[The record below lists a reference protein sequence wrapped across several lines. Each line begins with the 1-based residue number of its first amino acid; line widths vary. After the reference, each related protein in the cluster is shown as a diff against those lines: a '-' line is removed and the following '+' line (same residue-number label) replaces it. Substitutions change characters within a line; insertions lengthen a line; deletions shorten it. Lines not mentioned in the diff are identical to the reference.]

1 MQHPEKPPTR
11 LLNRNFFL
19 LWQGQFVSRI
29 GTQVVIIARV
39 FWIKHAT
46 GSAAIIGL
54 IQMLANL
61 PAVFLG
67 PIAGTFADRY
77 PRRTIIILS
86 DVLRGLAVLSLAALM
101 FLAPDATNLILL
113 WLLVTAIIIATVS
126 AFFAPAISAAI
137 PDLVPRKRI
146 AGANSL
152 GQMSVQLSVFIG
164 QGLGGTLFRLLGAP
178 LLFAIDGLTYLFSA
192 VSESF
197 ITIPQPLPE
206 KSGRWQD
213 QFRAFRRDTVEG
225 FRYIWQRNGLRELLL
240 ISALLTFFT
249 VPIIVL
255 LPFYVEDFLGAQ
267 ADWYGF
273 LLAGYSVGSLVG
285 YLLAGSL
292 RLSGRARSRW
302 MVTFIVL
309 ESAGYG
315 LLGLVR
321 DPKVA
326 LTLAFLGGATGGF
339 ISVNIMTILQL
350 STPGEIRGRVFGL
363 LGTIS
368 SSLSPLAMGLAGVV
382 ADLLGQNIP
391 LIYLACGVIMAA
403 LSLTLLV
410 NQHVRDFLAYEP
422 EEELLPPVEQ
432 RVVPLN

>member
-1 MQHPEKPPTR
+1 M
-11 LLNRNFFL
+11 
-19 LWQGQFVSRI
+19 
-29 GTQVVIIARV
+29 
-39 FWIKHAT
+39 
-46 GSAAIIGL
+46 
-54 IQMLANL
+54 
-61 PAVFLG
+61 
-67 PIAGTFADRY
+67 
-77 PRRTIIILS
+77 
-86 DVLRGLAVLSLAALM
+86 
-101 FLAPDATNLILL
+101 
-113 WLLVTAIIIATVS
+113 
-126 AFFAPAISAAI
+126 
-137 PDLVPRKRI
+137 
-146 AGANSL
+146 
-152 GQMSVQLSVFIG
+152 
-164 QGLGGTLFRLLGAP
+164 
-178 LLFAIDGLTYLFSA
+178 
-192 VSESF
+192 
-197 ITIPQPLPE
+197 
-206 KSGRWQD
+206 
-213 QFRAFRRDTVEG
+213 
-225 FRYIWQRNGLRELLL
+225 
-240 ISALLTFFT
+240 
-249 VPIIVL
+249 VL